1 MYLLNR
7 FDLHQCCLIFQ
18 ERARNV
24 LSLLNKALD
33 GFPSPYCSIER
44 LLVLFLIAQQILVH
58 ERIRYLTRY
67 SFEKHGQLRYSHN
80 GCFVILGSSVFQLE
94 ICYGIQI
101 HVLQFQLPSHRKVG
115 QFHEPLYLIVDELL
129 LIL

>member
-1 MYLLNR
+1 MCLLNL
-7 FDLHQCCLIFQ
+7 FDLHQCYLIFQ
-18 ERARNV
+18 ERVRNV
-24 LSLLNKALD
+24 LSQLSKELD
-33 GFPSPYCSIER
+33 GFPSPCCSIER
-44 LLVLFLIAQQILVH
+44 LLVLFLIVPQILVH

-94 ICYGIQI
+94 LYCGIQI
-101 HVLQFQLPSHRKVG
+101 HVLRFQLPSHHKVDR
-115 QFHEPLYLIVDELL
+115 FHEPLYLIVDELL